1 MNAPQT
7 AVVTVVLVCV
17 LALLLILHPRPARAD
32 APVEILPPHTGEG
45 AAHLGWIPVQR
56 AAPGETL
63 TLDLHRFVHARE
75 GDRLEVSAPASGCTA
90 EFNVTHFTLRVRLA
104 RDAMGLIELP
114 LRLHL
119 REAAT
124 SPREGVLVIAVT
136 PGGGH
141 LFGYHAPT
149 GKVERVTIAGGF
161 NSWNKDANPME
172 KTGRRTFELYLPM
185 PPGEQEY
192 KFIVDGQWIADPA
205 GTTAPN
211 GNSILRI
218 ADVPRSE
225 APRVFLESDEGGI
238 LVFRVAGGEPAV
250 NRACVTLQRPDGSSA
265 RLPGEIDGERVR
277 VDTEGLPDGSWV
289 RVIASGA
296 GGTPGNEARGQVRP
310 GPAFNWR
317 DGVMYYAFTDRF
329 VNGNPAN
336 DRPVVN
342 PELLPQANYHGG
354 DFEGIRARIEDGYFK
369 KLGVNVV
376 WISPLNRNPDG
387 AWREYLEP
395 HRLYS
400 GYHGYWPVSHT
411 EVEPRFGGEPA
422 LRGMIAAARA
432 NGVKIMAD
440 LVLKHVHVEHP
451 LWKEKPEWFG
461 SLTLPDGTKNLR
473 QWDAHQF
480 TTWFE
485 EWLPGLDFA
494 KEEPVRFLLDNA
506 RDFAERFQLDGYR
519 LDAVKHIPPA
529 FWWKF
534 RAALRDQAAARGV
547 PELYCVGE
555 TFMDRRGIMSFVG
568 PNMLDGQFDFPLYDV
583 LIEVFAK
590 HAAGF
595 EALEAALAASEAAY
609 GKETLMSPLLGNH
622 DKSRFMA
629 FAEGDVP
636 DPDIP
641 DEEELGWQ
649 KPPRVNNPASYD
661 RLKLA
666 FSFIL
671 SLDGV
676 PMIYYGDEVGLTGA
690 GDPDNRRMMPLEAV
704 LTPDQK
710 AVRAH
715 VAAVAAIRHAH
726 PAMRYGSRRVL
737 EARGP
742 GYAFVRRHLG
752 DAVLVAWNRSDEPR
766 TFTLDAGPEM
776 PDGSAVD
783 ALGGGRVQIL
793 NGKVVF
799 TLQPMTS
806 AFFTPEK

>member
-1 MNAPQT
+1 MNSSHT
-7 AVVTVVLVCV
+7 AVLAVVLVSV
-17 LALLLILHPRPARAD
+17 MALLLHIFPRAAQAGEPCAVDPRHA
-32 APVEILPPHTGEG
+32 GEG
-45 AAHLGWIPVQR
+45 APYLGWIPVQR

-63 TLDLHRFVHARE
+63 KLDLHRFLHARK
-75 GDRLEVSAPASGCTA
+75 GDRLEVAAHGAGLEA
-90 EFNVTHFTLRVRLA
+90 EYDSTNFELQIRVA
-104 RDAMGLIELP
+104 RDAVGLLELL

-119 REAAT
+119 QEAAT
-124 SPREGVLVIAVT
+124 APREGVLVIAVT
-136 PGGGH
+136 PSGGH
-141 LFGYHAPT
+141 LFRFHAPS
-149 GKVERVTIAGGF
+149 GKVERVTVAGTF
-161 NSWNKDANPME
+161 NSWNKDINPMV
-172 KTGRRTFELYLPM
+172 KTGRRVFELYLPL
-185 PPGEQEY
+185 PSGEQEY
-192 KFIVDGQWIADPA
+192 KFVVDGQWIADPA
-205 GTTAPN
+205 ATPGPN
-211 GNSILRI
+211 GNSMVRI
-218 ADVPRSE
+218 SDVPRGE
-225 APRVFLESDEGGI
+225 APRVYLESEEGGI
-238 LVFRVAGGEPAV
+238 LVFRVAGGDPAV

-265 RLPGEIDGERVR
+265 RLPGEIDDARVR
-277 VDTEGLPDGSWV
+277 VDTEGLPAGSWV
-289 RVIASGA
+289 RVIATGP
-296 GGTPGNEARGQVRP
+296 GGTPCLEARALVRP
-310 GPAFNWR
+310 DPAFNWR

-336 DRPVVN
+336 DRPVIN

-354 DFEGIRARIEDGYFK
+354 DFDGIRARIEDGYFK
-369 KLGVNVV
+369 RLGVNVV

-395 HRLYS
+395 NRLYS

-411 EVEPRFGGEPA
+411 EVEPRFGGESA
-422 LRGMIAAARA
+422 LRSLIAAARA
-432 NGVKIMAD
+432 SGVRIMAD

-461 SLTLPDGTKNLR
+461 SLMLPDGTKNLR

-485 EWLPGLDFA
+485 EWLPGLDFG
-494 KEEPVRFLLDNA
+494 KEEPVRFLLANA

-534 RAALRDQAAARGV
+534 RAELRAQAAARGV
-547 PELYCVGE
+547 PELYTVGE

-649 KPPRVNNPASYD
+649 KPPRVDNPASYE

-690 GDPDNRRMMPLEAV
+690 GDPDNRRMMPLEEQ
-704 LTPDQK
+704 LTPDQL

-726 PAMRYGSRRVL
+726 PALRYGSRRVL

-742 GYAFVRRHLG
+742 GYAFVRRHLD
-752 DAVLVAWNRSDEPR
+752 DAVLVAWNRSNEPR
-766 TFTLDAGPEM
+766 FFTLDAGPEM
-776 PDGSAVD
+776 PDGPALD
-783 ALGGGRVQIL
+783 ALGGSRVRII
-793 NGKVVF
+793 NGKVAF
-799 TLQPMTS
+799 TLPPMTS
-806 AFFTPEK
+806 AFLIPE